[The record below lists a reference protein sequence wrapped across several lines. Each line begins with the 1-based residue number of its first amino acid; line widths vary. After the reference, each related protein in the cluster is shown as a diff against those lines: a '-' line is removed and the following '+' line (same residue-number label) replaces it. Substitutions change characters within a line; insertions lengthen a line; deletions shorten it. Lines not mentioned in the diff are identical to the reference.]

1 MPSPVIC
8 LRDATIPNNVF
19 QITDLFPN
27 RSQRNAVIDPV
38 AQGPRYLRQPET
50 ETPVVDGFAIAKEVS
65 GLIAYL
71 LVNQDEDADVLSV
84 ENATLIANLYI
95 TRMRN
100 GLALDKATIN
110 PIINGNGQ
118 GQLDIVAEIEG
129 ADSTATTAEILSIL
143 SGAKYTVPAGYVF
156 DGDGSLNNPTVSFF
170 DQSVFSPIDPS
181 DSSFYISLARGQLSV
196 AKSPSTDAKGNVID
210 PQVVVYRA
218 DGTLL

>member
-1 MPSPVIC
+1 MVMVKVNLTLL
-8 LRDATIPNNVF
+8 LR
-19 QITDLFPN
+19 
-27 RSQRNAVIDPV
+27 
-38 AQGPRYLRQPET
+38 LRELT
-50 ETPVVDGFAIAKEVS
+50 
-65 GLIAYL
+65 L
-71 LVNQDEDADVLSV
+71 L
-84 ENATLIANLYI
+84 
-95 TRMRN
+95 
-100 GLALDKATIN
+100 
-110 PIINGNGQ
+110 
-118 GQLDIVAEIEG
+118 QL
-129 ADSTATTAEILSIL
+129 LLRFFLIL